1 MYSRTMSDDSPKKR
15 GRVIYGVNP
24 VREALRAGAIGL
36 IYVHSGRKKLMQE
49 ISAEAKAAGVQI
61 KVMHDMG
68 YFDRNFPK
76 GHQGV
81 AADIAEDQSTDVTL
95 DELMEIPAERG
106 QSAFFIILDQIEDPR
121 NVGAILRSAEAAGV
135 HGAVMQDRR
144 SAPLGA
150 EAMKSS
156 AGALA
161 HIPICMLSNIKT
173 GMRRMEEE
181 GIRLIGAEAGAG
193 PAPWEVDLSGPVAL
207 VIGSEGQGLRRTVAE
222 LCHSLVSLPI
232 RGKVGSLNA
241 SAAAAVLIYEALRQ
255 GR

>member
-1 MYSRTMSDDSPKKR
+1 MYSKCMREDGKKR
-15 GRVIYGVNP
+15 GRTIYGVNP
-24 VREALRAGAIGL
+24 VREALRAGSLGL
-36 IYVHSGRKKLMQE
+36 IYIHSGRRKLALE
-49 ISAEAKAAGVQI
+49 LSEEAKAAGVEI
-61 KVMHDMG
+61 KLMHDMG

-81 AADIAEDQSTDVTL
+81 AAEISEEKSTDVTL
-95 DELMEIPAERG
+95 DELMEIPYERRE
-106 QSAFFIILDQIEDPR
+106 SAFFIVLDQIEDPR
-121 NVGAILRSAEAAGV
+121 NVGAILRSAEAAGM
-135 HGAVMQDRR
+135 HGAVMQERR

-161 HIPICMLSNIKT
+161 HIPVCMLSNIKT
-173 GMRRMEEE
+173 AMRRMSDE

-193 PAPWEVDLSGPVAL
+193 PAPWDANLSGPVAL
-207 VIGSEGQGLRRTVAE
+207 VIGSEGQGLRRTVADM
-222 LCHSLVSLPI
+222 CHELVSLPI